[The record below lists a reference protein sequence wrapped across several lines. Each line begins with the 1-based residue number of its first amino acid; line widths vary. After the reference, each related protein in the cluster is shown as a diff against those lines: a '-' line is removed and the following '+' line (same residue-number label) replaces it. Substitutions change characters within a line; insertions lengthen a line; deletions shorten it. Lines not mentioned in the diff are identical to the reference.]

1 VDRDLAKRNMSAGL
15 QAGAIAAALFALAF
29 LAAVLY
35 IAS

>member
-1 VDRDLAKRNMSAGL
+1 VDRELAKRNLSSGL
-15 QAGAIAAALFALAF
+15 LAAAVAAALFALAF